1 MLQFLYLLVAYNFC
15 TTVCY
20 TAINLPYGSLSAMM
34 TRASWERDMLSIT
47 RMSMSPFGRIL
58 AVACTLPLVK
68 YFGDDQ
74 AAWIKTM
81 SIWAFLALLLLLF
94 CFYKCEEKVVIKAR
108 EKQGNV
114 PVKTQLSALFRNQ
127 YFWASAILW
136 AAQSVYYTVVGIALP
151 YYCRYVLGDD
161 TCYSSIFVAETAC
174 IIIFTFLSSVPIRK
188 YGKRNVAL
196 CGIVL
201 ATIGQVLFMFNSDDY
216 HWALANAIIRGIGF
230 APLNA
235 VLFGFCGDAVEFGQW
250 KTRVRQE
257 GMIFSA
263 GSVGTKLGA
272 GIAAAV
278 ISGLLSMAGYVSSSS
293 GSGVQPQSAI
303 DMINHVYLYGS
314 FFLWIV
320 VIITLLFYRL
330 DKQYPQI
337 MHELKEREARG
348 EM

>member
-1 MLQFLYLLVAYNFC
+1 
-15 TTVCY
+15 
-20 TAINLPYGSLSAMM
+20 MM

-136 AAQSVYYTVVGIALP
+136 TAQSVYYTVVGIALP

-161 TCYSSIFVAETAC
+161 TFYSSIFVAETAC

-337 MHELKEREARG
+337 MHDLKEREARG